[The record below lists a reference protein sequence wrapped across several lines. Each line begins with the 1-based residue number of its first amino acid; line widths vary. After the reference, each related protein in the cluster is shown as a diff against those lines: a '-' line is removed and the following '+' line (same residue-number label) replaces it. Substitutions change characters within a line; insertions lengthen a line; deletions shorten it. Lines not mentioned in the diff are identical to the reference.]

1 MHSLPVPVAPRD
13 YSRTAKVT
21 ACVIHVIDIN
31 QVIHSHVDRVSA
43 MLESGHPKM
52 VQYAPPVMPE
62 DPGNADLQ
70 LAGNRSLICH
80 ES

>member
-1 MHSLPVPVAPRD
+1 
-13 YSRTAKVT
+13 
-21 ACVIHVIDIN
+21 
-31 QVIHSHVDRVSA
+31 